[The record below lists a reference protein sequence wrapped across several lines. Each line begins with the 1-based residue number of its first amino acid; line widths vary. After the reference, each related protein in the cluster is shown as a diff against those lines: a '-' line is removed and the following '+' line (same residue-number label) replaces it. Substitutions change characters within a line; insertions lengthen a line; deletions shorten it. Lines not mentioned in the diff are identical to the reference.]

1 LTLSAQAQTPAPAPN
16 PPARPTTSAVSAQTL
31 TNITLVACLYR
42 EESVPGRTPNAAE
55 KAGVLEDYI
64 LADASM
70 PADATKNT
78 TLATGNMY
86 KVENIP
92 DEKLRSLV
100 GKRVE
105 VSGKIDQFARVR
117 GGLDQGDHR
126 LVPHETGAPQVV
138 QTSRAFIWQSL
149 VPTAGR
155 PCHIV
160 GRRWRVRC
168 QRRSDRRRTV
178 RTKAKRTRRAVAVD
192 ERSQSLA

>member
-1 LTLSAQAQTPAPAPN
+1 MLTRTTIVATLSILGGTLTLSAQAPAPAPN
-16 PPARPTTSAVSAQTL
+16 TPARPTTSVVGAQTL
-31 TNITLVACLYR
+31 TNITLVGCLYH
-42 EESVPGRTPNAAE
+42 EKSVPGRTPNVVE

-105 VSGKIDQFARVR
+105 VAGKIDPE
-117 GGLDQGDHR
+117 GGGALDRPTSGPRPDKG
-126 LVPHETGAPQVV
+126 LGPDTINLPEFEASSIKELTGSCPTTPA
-138 QTSRAFIWQSL
+138 SR
-149 VPTAGR
+149 
-155 PCHIV
+155 
-160 GRRWRVRC
+160 
-168 QRRSDRRRTV
+168 
-178 RTKAKRTRRAVAVD
+178 K
-192 ERSQSLA
+192 